1 MMKKVSDIPLRLGL
15 ARFGHKFKT
24 TASIGELKE
33 DTVLSY
39 CTKELSREYP
49 QYKIKLRGVGEYY
62 FFDEQ
67 NLRVIC
73 ITGGVDQKESIIDAL
88 MEFVQPTVKQQK
100 KIPVL
105 TEEPLPV
112 TPQPVKGEKGD
123 KGDRGETGP
132 RGMMGPEGPQGP
144 QGVAGEKG
152 EPGINGSDGVQGPQ
166 GERGEPGPQGE
177 KGEKGDR
184 GEQGATGEVG
194 SQGPQGVQ
202 GSKGDKGD
210 KGEKGDQGVP
220 GKKGDR
226 GKTGPKGAR
235 GEKGSTGPRGDK
247 GERGDQGIQGPVG
260 ASGGIGPMGP
270 QGVAGPQ
277 GPKGDLGI
285 SSAVYPLK
293 LDSRTISV
301 EQKFFN
307 DLVNGAVQKH
317 TAQGGGGGNVIIKH
331 EGVRLSSAVK
341 SINFTGSGISSVS
354 SDGKNINIEITGG
367 GGGGGVPTSNRFTYA
382 DDPPESPINGDRW
395 FESDTGKYFVYIDDG
410 DSSQWVQIVTSGGSQ
425 GDPGDPGVS
434 VQDGY
439 VNTDGDL
446 ILVLSDDTTVNV
458 GSVIGPAGPQGL
470 TGPQGPQGATG
481 ATGATGPQGPA
492 GAGGAL
498 GYWGS
503 FWSNQDQTATAANTG
518 YAITIEHTDPDSSG
532 VYISNSSHINFQHA
546 GVYSIIYSIQFAN
559 THVQIHDVNVWIKKN
574 GSNLSDSDSKWS
586 VVESHGGEEGH
597 AIGAV
602 NFVLKLNA
610 GDYIELFWQTSDTRL
625 IIQEDPAV
633 PPAPAI
639 PSVIVTA
646 TQVMYAQV
654 GPQGPQGDVGVDV
667 TNAIVST
674 DGDLLIT
681 LSDAT
686 VINAG
691 NVIGPTGETGAT
703 GATGPQGPAG
713 ATGATGPQGI
723 QGETGLGV
731 SDVLVNTNGDLIVT
745 LTDSSVINAGY
756 VVGPQGLQGVAG
768 ATGSQGIQGETG
780 PTGPQGIQG
789 ETGATGATG
798 SQGPAGETGA
808 TGPQGPQGEPG
819 LQDDVISLYIDGTPD
834 VISTGK
840 KAFRL
845 IPYDCEVV
853 EWYVV
858 ASVAGTIEFDVRA
871 SSFAS
876 YPSTTSIVGTTSD
889 YPSLNNEVKNSN
901 TSVTGWDVL
910 NAGDMV
916 DLYITSNTDVQNVG
930 LFIKIRRI

>member
-24 TASIGELKE
+24 TASIGDLKE

-123 KGDRGETGP
+123 KGDRGETGR

-152 EPGINGSDGVQGPQ
+152 ESGRDGSDGVQGPQ

-184 GEQGATGEVG
+184 GEQGERGEVG

-202 GSKGDKGD
+202 GPKGEKGH
-210 KGEKGDQGVP
+210 KGEKGDQGIP
-220 GKKGDR
+220 GPQGER
-226 GKTGPKGAR
+226 GLQ
-235 GEKGSTGPRGDK
+235 GEQGEK
-247 GERGDQGIQGPVG
+247 GERGEQGLQGSRGEQGIQGPIGSRGEVG
-260 ASGGIGPMGP
+260 PVGP
-270 QGVAGPQ
+270 QGAVGPAGPIGPQ
-277 GPKGDLGI
+277 GEVGVAT
-285 SSAVYPLK
+285 AVYPLK
-293 LDSRTISV
+293 LEDKTLSV

-307 DLVNGAVQKH
+307 DLVSDVSKKH

-331 EGVRLSSAVK
+331 EGRRLSSAVK
-341 SINFTGSGISSVS
+341 SINFTGSGISSVAT
-354 SDGKNINIEITGG
+354 DGKNINIDITGG
-367 GGGGGVPTSNRFTYA
+367 GGTTVANRFTYA
-382 DDPPESPINGDRW
+382 PDPPENPINGDRW

-410 DSSQWVQIVTSGGSQ
+410 DSLQWVQIVTGGGGGSAIT
-425 GDPGDPGVS
+425 VKS
-434 VQDGY
+434 VQGSIQYANDGATDLEASPSFKLNPDDSNLIIPASLDLSGSIGTGIIFPDDTIQY
-439 VNTDGDL
+439 TAAVSIDDAFVNTDGDL
-446 ILVLSDDTTVNV
+446 ILTYTDSTTDNV

-503 FWSNQDQTATAANTG
+503 FWSNQDQTAAAANTG
-518 YAITIEHTDPDSSG
+518 YAITLQHTDPDSSG
-532 VYISNSSHINFQHA
+532 VYISNSSHINFQNA
-546 GVYSIIYSIQFAN
+546 GVYSIIFSIQFAN
-559 THVQIHDVNVWIKKN
+559 THVQIHDVDVWIKKN
-574 GSNLSDSDSKWS
+574 GSNLPDSDSKWS
-586 VVESHGGEEGH
+586 VAESHGGEEGH

-610 GDYIELFWQTSDTRL
+610 GDYIELFWKTSDTRL

-654 GPQGPQGDVGVDV
+654 GPQGPQGDAGVDV
-667 TNAIVST
+667 TNTIVST

-691 NVIGPTGETGAT
+691 NVIGPT
-703 GATGPQGPAG
+703 
-713 ATGATGPQGI
+713 
-723 QGETGLGV
+723 
-731 SDVLVNTNGDLIVT
+731 
-745 LTDSSVINAGY
+745 
-756 VVGPQGLQGVAG
+756 
-768 ATGSQGIQGETG
+768 
-780 PTGPQGIQG
+780 
-789 ETGATGATG
+789 
-798 SQGPAGETGA
+798 GETGA

-876 YPSTTSIVGTTSD
+876 YPSTISIVGTTSD